1 MNYIHVQ
8 MQTAHYQILV
18 FFFWQVTRQMCAGS
32 VWERNSIFGNGAFLV
47 HCFLA

>member
-18 FFFWQVTRQMCAGS
+18 FFSGRSRDRCVLEAYGKGIAYLEMGLS
-32 VWERNSIFGNGAFLV
+32 LSIV
-47 HCFLA
+47 S

>member
-18 FFFWQVTRQMCAGS
+18 FFSGRSRDRCVLEVYRKGIAYLEMRLS
-32 VWERNSIFGNGAFLV
+32 LSIV
-47 HCFLA
+47 S